1 MRTYEDYF
9 KEEAKDLAVGSSK
22 GLLDQDADKLML
34 LVKLPKAHVIE
45 LRDDIRA
52 SAATTSVMQ
61 LEQNSDLIAFTVAGA
76 DKTIEKEAI
85 FIIPFRDAIIKNLQK
100 VASGGGGIEAVM
112 VSEDYSEVYG
122 LEIFKD
128 SLAKATLQN
137 KIDYILSLQNA

>member
-1 MRTYEDYF
+1 MRTYEDYY
-9 KEEAKDLAVGSSK
+9 KEEAQGLAVGSSK
-22 GLLDQDADKLML
+22 GLLDQHADKLTL

-52 SAATTSVMQ
+52 SAAASSVMQ
-61 LEQNSDLIAFTVAGA
+61 IEQRGDLIAFTVSGA
-76 DKTIEKEAI
+76 DKTLEKEAV
-85 FIIPFRDAIIKNLQK
+85 FIIPFRDETIKNLQR

-122 LEIFKD
+122 LEIFKE
-128 SLAKATLQN
+128 SLAKVTLQK